1 MTLTDKLKILDDKIK
16 ANQVQYDLGREAA
29 KTSALSSKD
38 LLEKCKYLTGEDL
51 GHRQNVLE
59 KTKFEYSPLGMSLSK
74 SFKKDNVKNIANRE
88 SDFDYDGK
96 YKFYRFYKQYDE
108 FEEMSLD
115 SKHNKMKEFKRLLN
129 NFKSLKPLKQE
140 TQLKKE
146 RIMKNVDELYK
157 KYYNFYKNDFDNDDE
172 LSEAK
177 KKPFDYKQF
186 ELFDKTDKELTLD
199 GKTKKDKESEL
210 TALPKWLH
218 SKNDFKEAIKLIE
231 DIKADTNNVKSNGNK
246 KVFND
251 LNELINNIKSNK
263 TTKKVPLI
271 K

>member
-1 MTLTDKLKILDDKIK
+1 
-16 ANQVQYDLGREAA
+16 
-29 KTSALSSKD
+29 
-38 LLEKCKYLTGEDL
+38 
-51 GHRQNVLE
+51 
-59 KTKFEYSPLGMSLSK
+59 
-74 SFKKDNVKNIANRE
+74 
-88 SDFDYDGK
+88 
-96 YKFYRFYKQYDE
+96 
-108 FEEMSLD
+108 MSLD